1 MNYSVIKNVTSLF
14 RDNIN
19 SFFNLIYLT
28 MIFIWTMI
36 YLVLINVWGY
46 TGLGVTE
53 EVGPRI
59 FPHQIQEIDFY
70 LPFLIT
76 GTFMYSP

>member
-1 MNYSVIKNVTSLF
+1 
-14 RDNIN
+14 
-19 SFFNLIYLT
+19 
-28 MIFIWTMI
+28 MISIWTMI